1 MEKRAGVQWGV
12 FVLSGV
18 THLAALVLLR
28 THPETYGVE
37 QDFVLQFT
45 VLTAV
50 SAFGAVV
57 HLLPQAGA
65 VRTLTLG
72 AKVLIYLVLCFP
84 LLSNLDVPIVLGVA
98 VVIELCVASAFPLN
112 VVLAAGFTAIV
123 AVVRLFALHWDAD
136 YSFAYVGEQVLY
148 PVVILGTVATIMVLL
163 NHYRGRV
170 REQSTQIQRL
180 DNAVQQLSDANL
192 GFQRYADTVAEQST
206 IDERNRITREIHD
219 TTIYALTNLRMMVE
233 AAQYLAGNRSEKL
246 QDLLKRA
253 HEQSMEGIENTRLA
267 LRELRAVS
275 ARKIGNFEAI
285 QRIAEAFQTATGVAV
300 RIEYGNLP
308 RFFGNGLDRFIYRF
322 IQEGMT
328 NAFRHGM
335 ATSIRVLFWVQDR
348 TLSVTIHDNG
358 RGANNLQEG
367 IGLRGMRERVN
378 EFSGTFKAANVADG
392 FELIARIPIPQ
403 EQGEQSG
410 AQPPATTPAAER
422 RGTWN
427 SKASALS

>member
-1 MEKRAGVQWGV
+1 
-12 FVLSGV
+12 
-18 THLAALVLLR
+18 
-28 THPETYGVE
+28 
-37 QDFVLQFT
+37 
-45 VLTAV
+45 
-50 SAFGAVV
+50 
-57 HLLPQAGA
+57 
-65 VRTLTLG
+65 
-72 AKVLIYLVLCFP
+72 
-84 LLSNLDVPIVLGVA
+84 
-98 VVIELCVASAFPLN
+98 
-112 VVLAAGFTAIV
+112 
-123 AVVRLFALHWDAD
+123 
-136 YSFAYVGEQVLY
+136 
-148 PVVILGTVATIMVLL
+148 
-163 NHYRGRV
+163 
-170 REQSTQIQRL
+170 
-180 DNAVQQLSDANL
+180 
-192 GFQRYADTVAEQST
+192 
-206 IDERNRITREIHD
+206 
-219 TTIYALTNLRMMVE
+219 
-233 AAQYLAGNRSEKL
+233 
-246 QDLLKRA
+246 
-253 HEQSMEGIENTRLA
+253 
-267 LRELRAVS
+267 LRAVS